1 MAIFRKLHVTFW
13 SDSFTSELSNDKKL
27 FYIYLLTNERTT
39 QCGIYEITKRQIAFD
54 FGCSIDTVSK
64 LLEYFIKQD
73 KIMYNYDTNEIAIK
87 NWGKYNISA
96 SPKVQSCVNKEL
108 TKIKD
113 TVLIQYVSGMY
124 TQTQEEQEEEKEEEQ
139 QQDKKTC
146 FSFDEF
152 WELYNKKVG
161 KEKASNKYA
170 KISQA
175 DRLQIKNTLPN
186 YLAKITDKKYQ
197 KDPLTYLNGKHW
209 QDEYE
214 IETQK
219 ESEQET
225 MPAIITRTSGGGVS
239 IDFSNYGRPIRK

>member
-124 TQTQEEQEEEKEEEQ
+124 TQTQEEQEQEQEEEKEEEQ

-146 FSFDEF
+146 LTFDEF
-152 WELYNKKVG
+152 WELYDKKVDARNC
-161 KEKASNKYA
+161 KIKYA
-170 KISQA
+170 KISEK
-175 DRLQIKNTLPN
+175 DRLEIKITLPE
-186 YLAKITDKKYQ
+186 YLSTIKEKKYQ
-197 KDPLTYLNGKHW
+197 KNPLTYLGRQSWK
-209 QDEYE
+209 DEYVNSPAS
-214 IETQK
+214 QK
-219 ESEQET
+219 PQQ
-225 MPAIITRTSGGGVS
+225 ITYNPKDGGEKPKGW
-239 IDFSNYGRPIRK
+239 FEPIPIKD